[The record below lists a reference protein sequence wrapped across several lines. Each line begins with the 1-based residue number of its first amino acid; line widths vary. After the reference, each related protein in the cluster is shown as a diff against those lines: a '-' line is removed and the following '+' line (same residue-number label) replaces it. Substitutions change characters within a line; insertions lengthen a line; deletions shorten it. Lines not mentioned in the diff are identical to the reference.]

1 LTQDESKAI
10 LDHESRKFSPGF
22 HSPCG
27 AIASLI
33 SRAAS
38 PSAKAE
44 SRPVDRR
51 QLGRTG
57 ADVSI
62 LGLGLGAAFM
72 EQNLGTA
79 HALLESALAKGI
91 NYWDTARSY
100 GPSEGMIAPVL
111 ERNRNRVFLASKSD
125 ARDYDGFK
133 RDLERSLQVLR
144 TNYIDL
150 YQVHDLRQH
159 ELANGAIES
168 GAVCAA
174 REAKDQR
181 IIRAFG
187 ITGHASAG
195 LMVGCIKRFDPDTV
209 LTFFLAT
216 RPDNGRYENELLPL
230 ARSRKMGVSE

>member
-1 LTQDESKAI
+1 MSLKPSLE
-10 LDHESRKFSPGF
+10 HESRKFSAGF
-22 HSPCG
+22 LSPYSLWRSHRKFNFAG
-27 AIASLI
+27 RLAISG
-33 SRAAS
+33 SRVRS
-38 PSAKAE
+38 
-44 SRPVDRR
+44 VDRR

-72 EQNLGTA
+72 EQSLGTA

-111 ERNRNRVFLASKSD
+111 ERNRNSVFLASKSD

-133 RDLERSLQVLR
+133 RDLERSLRLLR

-159 ELANGAIES
+159 ELANLSAIES
-168 GAVCAA
+168 GAV
-174 REAKDQR
+174 
-181 IIRAFG
+181 
-187 ITGHASAG
+187 
-195 LMVGCIKRFDPDTV
+195 
-209 LTFFLAT
+209 
-216 RPDNGRYENELLPL
+216 
-230 ARSRKMGVSE
+230 

>member
-1 LTQDESKAI
+1 MRTGS
-10 LDHESRKFSPGF
+10 SRRDFIRRTLLG
-22 HSPCG
+22 G
-27 AIASLI
+27 AIAGLI

-44 SRPVDRR
+44 SRPVDWRKR
-51 QLGRTG
+51 VRTG

-72 EQNLGTA
+72 EQSLGTA

-100 GPSEGMIAPVL
+100 GPSEAMIAPVL

-150 YQVHDLRQH
+150 YQLHDLRQH
-159 ELANGAIES
+159 ELANLSGIES
-168 GAVCAA
+168 GAVRAR
-174 REAKDQR
+174 REAEEQKS
-181 IIRAFG
+181 I
-187 ITGHASAG
+187 
-195 LMVGCIKRFDPDTV
+195 
-209 LTFFLAT
+209 
-216 RPDNGRYENELLPL
+216 
-230 ARSRKMGVSE
+230 